1 MSSFFKNTPLT
12 IGKDLKAEERFDK
25 FTLDDFVSSRG
36 ENFAREG
43 TPPEENQK
51 SENFVWLEQGD
62 HKGITIVK
70 KNTVLVGQP
79 GAKFTAPVIIKSGGY
94 AIFTN
99 CFFEQTKVTA
109 EVLVTINEGGRAIF
123 QNCVFKRFP
132 KGDTERLGQV
142 TNTSCYIA
150 LNTTING
157 ETLGSATGCIWFE
170 ESDSN
175 ATSVIHN
182 KGTGNGDFFIVTS
195 LNATTK
201 VFGVAATT
209 GNLIL

>member
-1 MSSFFKNTPLT
+1 MTSKNTPLT
-12 IGKDLKAEERFDK
+12 MGKNLDASKRFDK

-36 ENFAREG
+36 ENFARAG
-43 TPPEENQK
+43 TPPEESQK

-79 GAKFTAPVIIKSGGY
+79 GAKFTAPVIVMSGGY

-99 CFFEQTKVTA
+99 CYFEQTKDTA
-109 EVLVTINEGGRAIF
+109 ETLVTINQGGRAIF

-142 TNTSCYIA
+142 SNTSCYIA

-175 ATSVIHN
+175 AVSVIDN
-182 KGTGNGDFFIVTS
+182 KGSGNGNFFIGQS

-201 VFGVAATT
+201 VFGVAGTT
-209 GNLIL
+209 GNLTL

>member
-1 MSSFFKNTPLT
+1 MM
-12 IGKDLKAEERFDK
+12 GKDLKADERFDK

-36 ENFAREG
+36 ENFARAG
-43 TPPEENQK
+43 TPPEEKQK

-62 HKGITIVK
+62 HKGITVVK

-79 GAKFTAPVIIKSGGY
+79 GAKFTAPVIINSGGY

-99 CFFEQTKVTA
+99 CYFEQTKDTA
-109 EVLVTINEGGRAIF
+109 ETLVTINEGGRAIF

-142 TNTSCYIA
+142 SNTSSYIA
-150 LNTTING
+150 LNTTIMG

-175 ATSVIHN
+175 ALSVIVN
-182 KGTGNGDFFIVTS
+182 IGTATGVFFIVTS

-201 VFGVAATT
+201 AFGVAATT
-209 GNLIL
+209 GNLTI